1 MMERILNAIVRTGL
15 KWGYPLARTGWQLT
29 HPSVHGAHVVLR
41 IRADSSQEEDE
52 ILVVRH
58 SYKSGLSVPCGGI
71 HRRESALDGAL
82 RELFEEVGIRLHP
95 EQLRAKGEIFL
106 IQDGRKDHGHFF
118 ECVLPQEA
126 RPQVQI
132 DEREIIWADFLP
144 ESELRRLDLL
154 PHLSRYLDQPP
165 APPTDAGLR
174 SLAPQPKVA
183 ATVGQGP

>member
-1 MMERILNAIVRTGL
+1 MMERILNALVRTGL
-15 KWGYPLARTGWQLT
+15 KWGYPLARITWQLT

-41 IRADSSQEEDE
+41 IRSDSSHEDE

-58 SYKSGLSVPCGGI
+58 SYKPGLSVPCGGI
-71 HRRESALDGAL
+71 HRKESARDGAL

-95 EQLRAKGEIFL
+95 EQLSAKGEIFL

-118 ECVLPQEA
+118 ECVLPQDA
-126 RPQVQI
+126 RPEVRI

-154 PHLSRYLDQPP
+154 PHLSRYLDQPCP
-165 APPTDAGLR
+165 VPTDAERR
-174 SLAPQPKVA
+174 SLEQSPKVA
-183 ATVGQGP
+183 VTVGQGP